1 MESNNNV
8 NNNED
13 NNDDNKSESDILIY
27 ILYHNQE
34 SYIMATKFLKFKW
47 AKLRKIYSTKYFE
60 SIVFLYLDKN
70 RDEWINKKFVGF
82 LTYNSY
88 TKMMLFD
95 IEYLV
100 NKYSDYDL
108 IAFNNNYNKPLLI
121 QAETVHPS
129 FINIWE
135 QILLLLNYDI
145 NDILSLKMPLFYN
158 NYWMA
163 KPSWLSKYIEF
174 YKNILYIMENNKNI
188 KYLLYKN
195 SKYTGKLLEYPEIL
209 IKICGRPY
217 YTFHPF
223 IIERLPCFFFWA
235 HKAKIH
241 QAKYNTDK
249 FLNF

>member
-1 MESNNNV
+1 MTFNN
-8 NNNED
+8 
-13 NNDDNKSESDILIY
+13 SESDILIY

-34 SYIMATKFLKFKW
+34 SYNMATQFSKFKW

-88 TKMMLFD
+88 KKTILFD

-100 NKYSDYDL
+100 KEYSNYDL
-108 IAFNNNYNKPLLI
+108 IPFNNYYERSLLI
-121 QAETVHPS
+121 QAESVHPS

-135 QILLLLNYDI
+135 QLLLLLNYDI
-145 NDILSLKMPLFYN
+145 NDILSLKMPLFFN
-158 NYWMA
+158 NYWMV
-163 KPSWLSKYIEF
+163 KPFWLSKYIDF
-174 YKNILYIMENNKNI
+174 YKNILYIMENNNNI

-195 SKYTGKLLEYPEIL
+195 SKYKGKLLEYPSIL
-209 IKICGRPY
+209 IKMCGRPY

-223 IIERLPCFFFWA
+223 IIERLPCFFFWV
-235 HKAKIH
+235 HNAKIY
-241 QAKYNTDK
+241 QPTYYKDK
-249 FLNF
+249 ILNWTIK